1 MSLKSECL
9 LVWPVFQT
17 EHTLIM
23 QLFENVEEN
32 DVSVSSD
39 CSENEVD
46 HRWMDIVF
54 WELVLC
60 FLWTVVDLTVQE
72 TNRYVKQYV
81 KWDVL
86 KSKFRVVN
94 WKPVTQEEIYVTLG
108 LFMVISVIKK

>member
-46 HRWMDIVF
+46 HR
-54 WELVLC
+54 
-60 FLWTVVDLTVQE
+60 
-72 TNRYVKQYV
+72 
-81 KWDVL
+81 
-86 KSKFRVVN
+86 
-94 WKPVTQEEIYVTLG
+94 
-108 LFMVISVIKK
+108 

>member
-1 MSLKSECL
+1 
-9 LVWPVFQT
+9 
-17 EHTLIM
+17 
-23 QLFENVEEN
+23 
-32 DVSVSSD
+32 
-39 CSENEVD
+39 
-46 HRWMDIVF
+46 
-54 WELVLC
+54 
-60 FLWTVVDLTVQE
+60 VQE